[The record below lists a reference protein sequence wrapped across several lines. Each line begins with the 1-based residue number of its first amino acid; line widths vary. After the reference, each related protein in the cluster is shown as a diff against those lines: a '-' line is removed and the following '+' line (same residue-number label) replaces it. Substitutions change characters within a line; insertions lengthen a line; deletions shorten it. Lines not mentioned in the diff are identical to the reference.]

1 MVRGWCD
8 RVKSW
13 YGAGVTMSWYTAGVT
28 ILFMVYIVDAIW
40 YAAGVI
46 LRKVTQCGFCVHT
59 LYSRIHLAD
68 FMFLFLLYHK

>member
-13 YGAGVTMSWYTAGVT
+13 YGAGVTMSWDTAGVT

-40 YAAGVI
+40 YAAVVI
-46 LRKVTQCGFCVHT
+46 L
-59 LYSRIHLAD
+59 
-68 FMFLFLLYHK
+68 